1 MDYLMYAKKVLSLHE
16 VSYDEIE
23 FIRHNENIIYKLT
36 DILHKKSY
44 VLRIHK
50 SNVLGLTGVGHTYE
64 GLASEMEFLTYLSEN
79 TSLKVQTPLLNLA
92 GEYVTTYSDEEF
104 QVPVYSTLME
114 WLDGS
119 TLTLKEDN
127 LDDIIFSIG
136 EKVAIL
142 HEASRRFHPKEGFI
156 RPEYS
161 LSSLKSAMTD
171 IKYGVEVGLYTM
183 EQYQLMQKVA
193 ERVIDKIR
201 ILDQK
206 SDAWGIIH
214 ADYQLGNIII
224 NNGEPNFI
232 DFSLSGYGYYLFD
245 LGSAATIVDS
255 DKRNIFLDGY
265 SSKLPFTY
273 DDLQYIDCLIFA
285 DVFISYNLFIN
296 DEKNRG
302 WIKKSAECLNN
313 IFSKFLEGEIVFYSL

>member
-1 MDYLMYAKKVLSLHE
+1 MDYLDYAKKVISLYE
-16 VSYDEIE
+16 VSYNDII
-23 FIRHNENIIYKLT
+23 FVRHNENIIYKLT
-36 DILHKKSY
+36 DTLHNKSY

-79 TSLKVQTPLLNLA
+79 TSLKVQTPLRNLA
-92 GEYVTTYSDEEF
+92 GEYVTTYRDDEF
-104 QVPVYSTLME
+104 QAPVYSTLME

-127 LDDIIFSIG
+127 LDDIIFSLG
-136 EKVAIL
+136 EKVATL
-142 HEASRRFHPKEGFI
+142 HEASRRFQPKIGFV

-161 LSSLKSAMTD
+161 LSSLESAMHD
-171 IKYGVEVGLYTM
+171 IKYGIEVDLYTM
-183 EQYQLMQKVA
+183 EQYKLMEKVA
-193 ERVIDKIR
+193 ERVIDKIKL
-201 ILDQK
+201 LDQQ
-206 SDAWGIIH
+206 SDVWGIIH
-214 ADYQLGNIII
+214 ADYQLGNIIV

-245 LGSAATIVDS
+245 LGSAASILES

-265 SSKLPFTY
+265 SSRLPFTY

-285 DVFISYNLFIN
+285 DIFISYNLFIN

-302 WIKKSAECLNN
+302 WIKKNAECLND
-313 IFSKFLEGEIVFYSL
+313 IFYKFLEGEIVFYSL